1 MSRIQLPYGVFEDNK
16 ANIKLN
22 LPRNYKAGEYFKKF
36 LYLNNI
42 DNPAFQNSWQMSLI
56 VETTSANSWQ
66 KHPGKPKAVVTNGKF
81 NDAVVQRALDT
92 TDKNVQPNP
101 FQVTFKDLKKLDAQN
116 SVLGNLLRKQNE
128 ANYGTKK

>member
-42 DNPAFQNSWQMSLI
+42 DNPAFQNSW
-56 VETTSANSWQ
+56 
-66 KHPGKPKAVVTNGKF
+66 
-81 NDAVVQRALDT
+81 
-92 TDKNVQPNP
+92 
-101 FQVTFKDLKKLDAQN
+101 
-116 SVLGNLLRKQNE
+116 
-128 ANYGTKK
+128 